1 MRDLKHLIYFEKLLQ
16 TANNELIEKAKKKGG
31 TAVAYT
37 YEVSTSPTTWG
48 RTRLIETLN
57 DGSCQSTKPAGEL
70 KVNNKLMIDGTT
82 YYARAK
88 LTYLDEENVR
98 RTTDYCPV
106 IAFVYHAGTR
116 PVGIVGDV
124 DFNGI
129 VDIADVNA
137 VINVMLGKDDG
148 SMLQADVTGDGMV
161 DITDVNAV
169 INVMLGK

>member
-1 MRDLKHLIYFEKLLQ
+1 
-16 TANNELIEKAKKKGG
+16 
-31 TAVAYT
+31 
-37 YEVSTSPTTWG
+37 
-48 RTRLIETLN
+48 
-57 DGSCQSTKPAGEL
+57 
-70 KVNNKLMIDGTT
+70 MIDGTT